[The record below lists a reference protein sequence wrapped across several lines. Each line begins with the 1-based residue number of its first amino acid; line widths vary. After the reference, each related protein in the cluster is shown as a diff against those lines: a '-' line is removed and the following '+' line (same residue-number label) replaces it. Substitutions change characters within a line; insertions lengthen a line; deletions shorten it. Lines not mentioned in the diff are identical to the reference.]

1 MYTIITAPPTT
12 EVGGVKLTWDK
23 GNSVLVEWDH
33 VTDDITGYKLH
44 WSGQSNKSISTPDA
58 VLTATNNT
66 TTQFLIEHSNE
77 ELMNAIILY
86 VYIWTYNL
94 AGDGPVTN
102 SSKF

>member
-44 WSGQSNKSISTPDA
+44 WSSQSNESISTPNA
-58 VLTATNNT
+58 VLTTTNNT
-66 TTQFLIEHSNE
+66 TTQFLIEHSNK